1 MTWCLAFDRVWFCP
15 KYINVLRDALSLR
28 HERPMKDLLAIC
40 PRGQKYKVTCTFNCK
55 KGGFVTTRYNNLRD
69 FEDMLSRVFNNVETK
84 PELHPV
90 TGEIIE
96 ELSVNA
102 SRLNIRARGVWRAC
116 QNAYF

>member
-1 MTWCLAFDRVWFCP
+1 M
-15 KYINVLRDALSLR
+15 LRDALSLR
-28 HERPMKDLLAIC
+28 HGRPMKDLLAIC
-40 PRGQKYKVTCTFNCK
+40 PSGQKYKVTSTLNCR

-69 FEDMLSRVFNNVETK
+69 FEADILSRVFNNEETK

-102 SRLNIRARGVWRAC
+102 SRLNIRAKGVWGAC

>member
-1 MTWCLAFDRVWFCP
+1 M
-15 KYINVLRDALSLR
+15 LRDAL
-28 HERPMKDLLAIC
+28 KDLLAIC
-40 PRGQKYKVTCTFNCK
+40 PRGQKYKVTCTLNCK